1 MICKHYVP
9 QVSTR
14 DCSHSEWS
22 DEDDNED
29 GQTNNDQEECP
40 DRESNGYTTDEQGL
54 ENVSLLNEAGL
65 TDAEGTYC
73 YDLSNYN

>member
-1 MICKHYVP
+1 MYLFLK
-9 QVSTR
+9 VSTR

-22 DEDDNED
+22 DDEENED
-29 GQTNNDQEECP
+29 GNTNNEQECP

-65 TDAEGTYC
+65 TDAEGNIY
-73 YDLSNYN
+73 